1 MTVTAYTYKASY
13 LNYIGKHEEALKW
26 FERTLDYCLLHNDI
40 INAIGVCRKII
51 TLSILNSTKEAAAI
65 LLRKILPH
73 LSALDEESHKY
84 TETFLVAAF
93 IIFYDK
99 NLTKNERKDLDGK
112 MNKIHGEDWLSRA
125 TIKFQQIKNPK
136 QLSIDEFS

>member
-1 MTVTAYTYKASY
+1 MKKV
-13 LNYIGKHEEALKW
+13 
-26 FERTLDYCLLHNDI
+26 
-40 INAIGVCRKII
+40 INIQRHFFI
-51 TLSILNSTKEAAAI
+51 
-65 LLRKILPH
+65 
-73 LSALDEESHKY
+73 
-84 TETFLVAAF
+84 AAF

-99 NLTKNERKDLDGK
+99 KLTKNERKDLDGK